1 MDALNMQVGVVK
13 KSGLSDEQGKIKTPR
28 AAYNRDIKT
37 TVFSKDQV
45 TAFNKGWKIMQAAK
59 K

>member
-1 MDALNMQVGVVK
+1 MQVGVVK